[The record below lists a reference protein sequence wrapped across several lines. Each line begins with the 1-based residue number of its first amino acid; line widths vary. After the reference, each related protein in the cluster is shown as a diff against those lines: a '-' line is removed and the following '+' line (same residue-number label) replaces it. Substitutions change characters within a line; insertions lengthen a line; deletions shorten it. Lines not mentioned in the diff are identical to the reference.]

1 MREWFR
7 CAWRPESLTSARQRA
22 AGAGEDLRPWPGGA
36 GWPDDRR
43 MTTTDDRIAKL
54 ETKIR
59 KLEGRETD
67 LRKQLAEAQLDQ
79 WQGRIENL
87 EVQMHLGAMEAND
100 ELTALMNRLRARWA
114 DARQQFERSI
124 STASSVGDT
133 VRAGLENA
141 VEDLRKALLESKSK
155 LA

>member
-1 MREWFR
+1 M
-7 CAWRPESLTSARQRA
+7 
-22 AGAGEDLRPWPGGA
+22 
-36 GWPDDRR
+36 
-43 MTTTDDRIAKL
+43 TTDDRITKL

-59 KLEGRETD
+59 KLEDRETD

-100 ELTALMNRLRARWA
+100 ELTALMNRVRARWA
-114 DARQQFERSI
+114 DARQQFERGI

-141 VEDLRKALLESKSK
+141 VQDLRKALLESKSK